1 MTAISLTGCS
11 GGEEEGETVPAD
23 AYPREAVELI
33 APAGPGSGYDLTI
46 RAIAQCLSGSGQVE
60 VPLPVTN
67 KPGPGGRHGAGVSG
81 WGEGGGRCAVHLLPA
96 HMPGAFKWDH
106 GLQLRGGHHARIARL
121 LMDSG
126 CSRVRGDSP
135 YRRSP
140 DVMEALKEDPGAL
153 KIGGTSAAWSMDH
166 IQFLIMAEAAGVSG
180 LDQIEYEGYE
190 KWRGGGQPHGRAHRR
205 SPPPASAT

>member
-67 KPGPGGRHGAGVSG
+67 KPGQ
-81 WGEGGGRCAVHLLPA
+81 GGGTALEYLAGERGADDVLSIFSPPICLVHLNGTTDCSYEEDTTP
-96 HMPGAFKWDH
+96 
-106 GLQLRGGHHARIARL
+106 IARL

-126 CSRVRGDSP
+126 CFAVRGTP
-135 YRRSP
+135 PTGRSP
-140 DVMEALKEDPGAL
+140 M
-153 KIGGTSAAWSMDH
+153 
-166 IQFLIMAEAAGVSG
+166 
-180 LDQIEYEGYE
+180 
-190 KWRGGGQPHGRAHRR
+190 
-205 SPPPASAT
+205 